1 MTFKVQS
8 VHLLPHP
15 PPVHGSQLCVRVPR
29 VCGCRRHSKAV
40 MAKLYEETTR
50 RVSSYYLCRALH
62 ALGARRQYI
71 LNDADHAAVAAAAQD
86 FSENGTLTIQS
97 EYYTVESETP
107 STAIQSEYWS
117 SWARVC
123 MQVCMCQHAS
133 ASVRPAFSEGGGES
147 CVEEAL

>member
-1 MTFKVQS
+1 
-8 VHLLPHP
+8 
-15 PPVHGSQLCVRVPR
+15 
-29 VCGCRRHSKAV
+29 